1 MRSVILCTA
10 VRFITPLLLL
20 FAVFLFYRGH
30 NEPGGGFIAGL
41 VAASAFSLMVIAD
54 GVKSARRAMRADPRG
69 MLAFGL
75 ALAVGSGFFALI
87 SSTPY
92 MTGVWVEIPT
102 PLGTGKLGTPILFDL
117 GVFFIVLGAT
127 MTMVFSIREGS
138 EE

>member
-10 VRFITPLLLL
+10 VRFLTPLLLL

-69 MLAFGL
+69 MLAVGL
-75 ALAVGSGFFALI
+75 ALAVGSGLFAVG
-87 SSTPY
+87 SGPF
-92 MTGVWVEIPT
+92 MTGTWIEITT
-102 PLGTGKLGTPILFDL
+102 PLGTGKLGTPLLFDL

-127 MTMVFSIREGS
+127 MTMVFSIREGA

>member
-20 FAVFLFYRGH
+20 FAIFLFYRGH
-30 NEPGGGFIAGL
+30 NEPGGGFISGL

-54 GVKSARRAMRADPRG
+54 GVKAARRAMRADPRG
-69 MLAFGL
+69 MMALGL
-75 ALAVGSGFFALI
+75 TLAVGSGFFAI
-87 SSTPY
+87 GSGPY
-92 MTGVWVEIPT
+92 MTGTWIEIPT
-102 PLGTGKLGTPILFDL
+102 LLGTGKLGTPLLFDL

-127 MTMVFSIREGS
+127 MTMVFSIREGA

>member
-69 MLAFGL
+69 MLAVGL
-75 ALAVGSGFFALI
+75 ALAVGSGFFAVG
-87 SSTPY
+87 SGPF
-92 MTGVWVEIPT
+92 MTGTWIEIPT
-102 PLGTGKLGTPILFDL
+102 PLGTGKLGTPLLFDL

-127 MTMVFSIREGS
+127 MTMVFSIREGA